1 VEGHTLD
8 ETVSLEWVVGY
19 TEVNLEAMVQ
29 KRRSGTWSEA
39 QLFPIWLWE
48 LNRFN
53 KPNNPV
59 GFGGG
64 SHTLPPHPLDMTEVA
79 EKRGGNKGKNPTLGV
94 GFFSGASDSW
104 IREHLNV

>member
-19 TEVNLEAMVQ
+19 TEVNLEATVQ

-53 KPNNPV
+53 NLTIPLV
-59 GFGGG
+59 LG
-64 SHTLPPHPLDMTEVA
+64 SA
-79 EKRGGNKGKNPTLGV
+79 PTR
-94 GFFSGASDSW
+94 FRH
-104 IREHLNV
+104 IRLT